1 MAVDLRCPNCEDNLG
16 KDKENPV
23 VAWCGTCGT
32 KVFND
37 EGDWDEVDEEDRKWI
52 RENGHKKRKTFS
64 YINTIR
70 NRRY

>member
-23 VAWCGTCGT
+23 VAWCSTCGT

-37 EGDWDEVDEEDRKWI
+37 AGDWEELSNTDKKWLKENNHRKSKPI
-52 RENGHKKRKTFS
+52 RF
-64 YINTIR
+64 IR
-70 NRRY
+70 RW